1 VPRSDVHPAARRLRR
16 KERKRDSAGEEPL
29 NRRRAYRVAQ
39 EALKHGFDLWKMAD
53 NRARLALMLLGPL
66 NIILVMLVSHRELFV
81 DLSARERFWI
91 MTGLV
96 TYTGLAM
103 TMFLLAIGT
112 LRPERASPVIL
123 ESPRGRRHAP
133 LGIRHYEDVL
143 GWSLEDYQRA
153 WRLVTREQLVEEVA
167 EQAYAVAVANSRK
180 ERSLHGLFRGLQW
193 MTALAVLLLAVIAIG
208 LLIEH
213 HDQQLEE
220 ELMHPHHQRMS
231 PTPRVS

>member
-1 VPRSDVHPAARRLRR
+1 LPTDVHPAGRRLRR
-16 KERKRDSAGEEPL
+16 KERKRDSADEGPL

-66 NIILVMLVSHRELFV
+66 NVILVLLVSHRELFV
-81 DLSARERFWI
+81 ELSARERFWV
-91 MTGLV
+91 MTGLAA
-96 TYTGLAM
+96 YTLLAM

-123 ESPRGRRHAP
+123 EAPRGRRHAP

-180 ERSLHGLFRGLQW
+180 ERALHGLFRGLQW

-208 LLIEH
+208 LLLEH
-213 HDQQLEE
+213 HEEPLEE
-220 ELMHPHHQRMS
+220 YLKPPHHQRKS
-231 PTPRVS
+231 PAPRPS